1 MDFEYLPRNLENL
14 DLPKNNNLGYV
25 EFTLISDCKTKSYV
39 NSESYDEVYGKNR
52 LIIESDRIITF

>member
-1 MDFEYLPRNLENL
+1 MGFEYLPRNLENL
-14 DLPKNNNLGYV
+14 DLPKSNNLGSL